1 MRKAWVFLEVW
12 KEQILFSLLF
22 FVLVASNKSYQLDSK
37 VRTEPDYPTIVYRE
51 REDKGLT

>member
-37 VRTEPDYPTIVYRE
+37 VHTKPDYPTIVYRE